1 MSDKIKAA
9 LAAAFIMGTAS
20 TAALARGSYG
30 GPVQT
35 WQSIAQEGR
44 EFQNIENGI
53 RRPSRYPGTAY
64 DYAAPRKQSSR
75 VRSYGR

>member
-9 LAAAFIMGTAS
+9 LAAALFMGTAS
-20 TAALARGSYG
+20 TALARGSYG

-35 WQSIAQEGR
+35 WQGIAQEGR

-53 RRPSRYPGTAY
+53 RRPSRNPGTANGY
-64 DYAAPRKQSSR
+64 VALRKSSSR
-75 VRSYGR
+75 VRPYAR